1 MELVVL
7 SGKGGTGK
15 TTIATAL
22 SELEKDVI
30 RVDCDV
36 EASNFYMYYKGEDLE
51 KEDFYAG
58 KVASIDEEKC
68 IQCGKCEE
76 ICRFDAVKDFK
87 IDPFYCEGCGACS
100 LVCLQDAIVLK
111 KEKVADTFL
120 TKTDKGIITRAEMGI
135 GSDASG
141 LLISFLREK
150 ARKFNT
156 DEKLTIIDGSP
167 GIGCPVIA
175 SITNSDSVLTVTE
188 PTKSG
193 LEDLK
198 RLISLCEHFDIFT
211 MVCINKSD
219 INENIS
225 REIEEFVVDRG
236 LNLVGKVPYD
246 DMVMKSINELKPITY
261 YKESIAEQAIEKMW
275 KNIKKLQK
283 N

>member
-1 MELVVL
+1 M
-7 SGKGGTGK
+7 
-15 TTIATAL
+15 
-22 SELEKDVI
+22 
-30 RVDCDV
+30 
-36 EASNFYMYYKGEDLE
+36 
-51 KEDFYAG
+51 
-58 KVASIDEEKC
+58 
-68 IQCGKCEE
+68 
-76 ICRFDAVKDFK
+76 
-87 IDPFYCEGCGACS
+87 
-100 LVCLQDAIVLK
+100 
-111 KEKVADTFL
+111 
-120 TKTDKGIITRAEMGI
+120 
-135 GSDASG
+135 
-141 LLISFLREK
+141 
-150 ARKFNT
+150 
-156 DEKLTIIDGSP
+156 TIIDGSP

-175 SITNSDSVLTVTE
+175 SITNSDSVLIVTE

-275 KNIKKLQK
+275 KNIKKLQE

>member
-22 SELEKDVI
+22 SELAKDVI

-36 EASNFYMYYKGEDLE
+36 EASNFYMYYKGKDLE
-51 KEDFYAG
+51 KEDFCGG
-58 KVASIDEEKC
+58 KIAVMDKDKC
-68 IQCGKCEE
+68 IECGKCEE
-76 ICRFDAVKDFK
+76 VCRFNAINNFE
-87 IDPFYCEGCGACS
+87 IDPFACEGCGACV
-100 LVCLQDAIVLK
+100 LACPQGAIELK
-111 KEKVADTFL
+111 DEKVADTFI
-120 TKTDKGIITRAEMGI
+120 TETDQGIIVRAEMGI

-150 ARKFNT
+150 AKKFNK

-175 SITNSDSVLTVTE
+175 SVTGSDAVLIVTE

-198 RLISLCEHFDIFT
+198 RVVTLCEHFEIFT
-211 MVCINKSD
+211 MVCINKYD
-219 INENIS
+219 INEDVAK
-225 REIEEFVVDRG
+225 EIEDYVNERG
-236 LNLVGKVPYD
+236 LELVGKVPYD

-261 YKESIAEQAIEKMW
+261 YKESIAEKAIENMW
-275 KNIKKLQK
+275 DNIQK
-283 N
+283 FI

>member
-22 SELEKDVI
+22 SELAKDVI

-36 EASNFYMYYKGEDLE
+36 EASNFYMYYKGRDLE
-51 KEDFYAG
+51 KEDFYGG
-58 KVASIDEEKC
+58 KIAIMDSDKC

-76 ICRFDAVKDFK
+76 VCRFDAINNFE
-87 IDPFYCEGCGACS
+87 IDSFACEGCGACT
-100 LVCLQDAIVLK
+100 LVCPQDAIVLED
-111 KEKVADTFL
+111 EKVADTFI
-120 TKTDKGIITRAEMGI
+120 TETDKGIVARAEMGV

-141 LLISFLREK
+141 LLISFLRK
-150 ARKFNT
+150 NAKRFSK

-175 SITNSDSVLTVTE
+175 SVTGSNAVLVVTE

-198 RLISLCEHFDIFT
+198 RVVTLCEHFHVLT
-211 MVCINKSD
+211 MVCINKYD
-219 INENIS
+219 INEDIA
-225 REIEEFVVDRG
+225 REIEDFVNNSG
-236 LNLVGKVPYD
+236 IKLVGKIPYD
-246 DMVMKSINELKPITY
+246 DMIMKSINELKPITY
-261 YKESIAEQAIEKMW
+261 YKESIAEKAIEEMW
-275 KNIKKLQK
+275 DNIRKII
-283 N
+283 